1 MSGMPWIPRDRPL
14 VFAHRGGSRLSPENT
29 LAAFDRAVA
38 EGVDGLELDVRLSRD
53 GEVMVCHDARI
64 DRTCDGTGAIAELMA
79 SELARVDAGYRF
91 TPGDGTHPLRGRG
104 FAVPTLREVLARYPE
119 RPLVVEMKDDTAA
132 MARATVEVVREAG
145 ALGRVCLGAFSIA
158 VLRHARRLAPG
169 TASSGSRDEVFRAIV
184 CSRLGWLPPFRRY
197 QALQVPEQRASIR
210 VVTPR
215 FVRAAHRSG
224 VPVQVWIVD
233 RADDIR
239 RLLEWGVDAVIT
251 DRPDVA
257 VKTVAAWCH
266 ERDHVRDH

>member
-1 MSGMPWIPRDRPL
+1 MGGMTWIPRDRPL
-14 VFAHRGGSRLSPENT
+14 VFAHRGGCRLAPENT
-29 LAAFDRAVA
+29 IAAFDRAVA

-53 GEVMVCHDARI
+53 GEVMVCHDTRL
-64 DRTCDGTGAIAELMA
+64 DRTCDGTGAIGDLMA

-91 TPGDGTHPLRGRG
+91 TPGDGSHPFRARG
-104 FAVPTLREVLARYPE
+104 FAVPTLREVLARFPKH
-119 RPLVVEMKDDTAA
+119 PFIVEMKDDSLA
-132 MARATVEVVREAG
+132 MARATVDVIREAG

-158 VLRHARRLAPG
+158 VLRHARRLAPR
-169 TASSGSRDEVFRAIV
+169 TASSGSRDEVFRAILTAHV
-184 CSRLGWLPPFRRY
+184 GWLPPFRRY
-197 QALQVPEQRASIR
+197 KALQVPERRANIR

-233 RADDIR
+233 RAEDIH

-257 VKTVAAWCH
+257 VKTVATWCH
-266 ERDHVRDH
+266 ERDNHRDH